1 MTHVTC
7 RLTAKNR
14 DQLRNPTLSNR
25 VWATFTF
32 LCMYKRPSFAAVTV
46 KCRPILRGMVVMLTN
61 KRIDRVT
68 NWVDLFRSVHF
79 SSVQFMCYATDK
91 PLFSSFLGGGQHSK
105 GIYLLRRRPPQSTI
119 SLSVELVVVFITI
132 VM

>member
-1 MTHVTC
+1 
-7 RLTAKNR
+7 
-14 DQLRNPTLSNR
+14 
-25 VWATFTF
+25 
-32 LCMYKRPSFAAVTV
+32 
-46 KCRPILRGMVVMLTN
+46 MVVMLTN

-79 SSVQFMCYATDK
+79 SSVQFMCYAMDK

-119 SLSVELVVVFITI
+119 SLSVEFGVVFITI
-132 VM
+132 VV